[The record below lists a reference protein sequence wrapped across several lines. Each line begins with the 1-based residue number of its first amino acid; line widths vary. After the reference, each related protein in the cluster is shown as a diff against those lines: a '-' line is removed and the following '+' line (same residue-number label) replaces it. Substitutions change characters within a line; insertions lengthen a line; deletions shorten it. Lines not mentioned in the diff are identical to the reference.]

1 MLYQNSLVMYIPHT
15 YDMFLYQHGGAY
27 YSEDGLTTTL
37 DNPICYQAFKSM
49 VELYTK
55 YAVPCT
61 TNFYNRFR
69 TGELPIGIGTFS
81 DYMSLTVGAGN
92 LSGKWG
98 IAPVPG
104 VKREDGSISH
114 ATSGSVTSSAVM
126 MTACE
131 EQEAGWAFLKWWL
144 SAQTQAAFAQ
154 EVETRI
160 GTGSRVATA
169 NNVAFQQPSW
179 PAEHLEVLLG
189 TRENAIENPGVLG
202 GYYVARYITNAWN
215 AVITDADQAI
225 IRDEFEHAIE
235 MIQIE
240 MDNKQAE
247 YMMSFLMA
255 WLLNGMKGRKF
266 FALCLYAPSIASGVA
281 MAQVW
286 LYLFSNDAHGFL
298 NNLFLRWGFISTPIL
313 WNQNADTI
321 FAVVIIISI
330 WMSMGSGFLVF
341 MAGLQNLPGE
351 VMEQGRVDGIKNRV
365 QELVYLI
372 LPMMK
377 PQLLFDAINSIVG
390 SFGVFDVVVQ
400 FAGMPSPN
408 YSAHTIVAHL
418 YDYAFNRFQMGYAS
432 AVAVVL
438 FTITFVLGRVVMWA
452 LKSDDE

>member
-1 MLYQNSLVMYIPHT
+1 MKMASAGRFIRKNATGYMYLLPFLVLFVLFNLVPVLSAATLSLQNYNMIQPAKFV
-15 YDMFLYQHGGAY
+15 G
-27 YSEDGLTTTL
+27 L
-37 DNPICYQAFKSM
+37 DNY
-49 VELYTK
+49 
-55 YAVPCT
+55 
-61 TNFYNRFR
+61 R
-69 TGELPIGIGTFS
+69 TLFLQDDIFLLSLKNTFLFALFIG
-81 DYMSLTVGAGN
+81 
-92 LSGKWG
+92 
-98 IAPVPG
+98 P
-104 VKREDGSISH
+104 
-114 ATSGSVTSSAVM
+114 
-126 MTACE
+126 
-131 EQEAGWAFLKWWL
+131 
-144 SAQTQAAFAQ
+144 
-154 EVETRI
+154 
-160 GTGSRVATA
+160 
-169 NNVAFQQPSW
+169 
-179 PAEHLEVLLG
+179 LG
-189 TRENAIENPGVLG
+189 
-202 GYYVARYITNAWN
+202 
-215 AVITDADQAI
+215 
-225 IRDEFEHAIE
+225 
-235 MIQIE
+235 
-240 MDNKQAE
+240 

-321 FAVVIIISI
+321 FVVVIIISI

-377 PQLLFDAINSIVG
+377 PQLLFGAINAIVG

-432 AVAVVL
+432 AIAVVL
-438 FTITFVLGRVVMWA
+438 FTITIVLGRVVMWA
-452 LKSDDE
+452 LRSDDE